1 MWFIRGSTFEEW
13 KTNGSVLWILGN
25 RALLSLLDLHGYS
38 FLLRF
43 DSGIR
48 QKHPLV
54 CGPSATLMTG
64 VYLLI
69 SSAIIEDIKRL
80 QETKS
85 ALIAYHYF
93 DFKDATKRHLRGLLS
108 SLLMQLGDHSFGC
121 WDVLYQLYAS
131 CEDGSKQASEAAL
144 AGCLKNMLE
153 LPGQVPIYIIV
164 DALDECPDTTDT
176 PSPRQKVLDFVDD
189 LIGRNHSS
197 LYICITSRPEQDIQA
212 TLNPLTSTSRRVS
225 LHEEVGQREDIN
237 NYILSFVHS
246 NKTMR
251 RWRDEDKE
259 LVINTLSER
268 AGGM

>member
-1 MWFIRGSTFEEW
+1 MEGEW
-13 KTNGSVLWILGN
+13 LFTVDPRQSCAQL
-25 RALLSLLDLHGYS
+25 S
-38 FLLRF
+38 FLAFLDINF
-43 DSGIR
+43 SGLTAGSGKSILWYAILL
-48 QKHPLV
+48 PLQLQEFI
-54 CGPSATLMTG
+54 S
-64 VYLLI
+64 LI
-69 SSAIIEDIKRL
+69 SSAIIEDIKPLRKA
-80 QETKS
+80 KS
-85 ALIAYHYF
+85 ALIAYYYF
-93 DFKDATKRHLRGLLS
+93 DFNDATKRHLRGLLS
-108 SLLMQLGDHSFGC
+108 SLLMQLCDHSFGC

-131 CEDGSKQASEAAL
+131 CKDGSEQASEAAL

-164 DALDECPDTTDT
+164 DALDECPNTTDT

-225 LHEEVGQREDIN
+225 LHEEVGQKEDIN

-246 NKTMR
+246 NKIMR